1 VPSSNNQVT
10 NKAGFLT
17 LPGQTLVEDA
27 TARSD
32 SLFYDRGFSKWLP
45 VGRSSVSPDGR
56 RYAYSKIAGNA
67 MQNTGSAIH
76 VVDVATGV
84 DRIIYSGGDA
94 FTVVD
99 FETEGVYLTTAVP
112 EGRPRGLW
120 LQALSGGQPLLISRT
135 IVSPAVGG
143 GAAWG
148 VDFNAADPSPG
159 PGGLEGPMNRILRY
173 DLRSGTAVPWFY
185 YPGANL
191 NVMGFDAN
199 GHPFT
204 TAGVSTRVP
213 TVELWFIGSSGH
225 ATRLFA
231 GEDVPAPTRLGAVDR
246 HGMWF
251 DAWYYASASPIWL
264 YARGSLQ
271 VVAAAN
277 LYNLAVAGGCIP

>member
-1 VPSSNNQVT
+1 M
-10 NKAGFLT
+10 
-17 LPGQTLVEDA
+17 
-27 TARSD
+27 
-32 SLFYDRGFSKWLP
+32 
-45 VGRSSVSPDGR
+45 SPDGR

-99 FETEGVYLTTAVP
+99 FETEGVYLTAAVP

-135 IVSPAVGG
+135 IVAPAVGG

-148 VDFNAADPSPG
+148 VDFNAADPNPG

-185 YPGANL
+185 YPGSNL
-191 NVMGFDAN
+191 NLMGFDPS

-204 TAGVSTRVP
+204 TAVLGPLPTDAPMVP
-213 TVELWFIGSSGH
+213 TVELWLIGSSGH

-231 GEDVPAPTRLGAVDR
+231 VKDVPGAPSPARLGAVDR
-246 HGMWF
+246 HGVWF

-264 YARGSLQ
+264 YAGGSLQ
-271 VVAAAN
+271 VVAVAN